1 MNRPDDG
8 IDEFVKIGRFTF
20 QIGDTI
26 MGPRRRGCCFLGCR
40 PGQGITATVM
50 PPVMSANVFI
60 LYFKNKPQGLDK
72 FGHDPTKELQ

>member
-20 QIGDTI
+20 QIGDTDDN
-26 MGPRRRGCCFLGCR
+26 GATSQGVLFSRLSTRARHNSHGNASGNVGKCF
-40 PGQGITATVM
+40 PD
-50 PPVMSANVFI
+50 
-60 LYFKNKPQGLDK
+60 KPQGLDK